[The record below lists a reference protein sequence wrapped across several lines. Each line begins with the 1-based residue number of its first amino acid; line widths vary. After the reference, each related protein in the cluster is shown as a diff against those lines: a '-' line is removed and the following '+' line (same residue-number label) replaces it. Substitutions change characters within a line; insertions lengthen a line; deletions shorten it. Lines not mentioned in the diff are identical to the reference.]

1 MRYFGTV
8 YVHFRS
14 LNYGG
19 IGMVVGHEITHGFD
33 DNGVCIFSVNL
44 CLLIFVNNW
53 IRLSLM
59 RAIRPTPYALC
70 PNNYSVASTK
80 GVTAFRDI

>member
-1 MRYFGTV
+1 
-8 YVHFRS
+8 
-14 LNYGG
+14 
-19 IGMVVGHEITHGFD
+19 MVVGHEITHGFD

-59 RAIRPTPYALC
+59 RAIRPTPCAPTITASLPPKESLRLETY
-70 PNNYSVASTK
+70 NYK
-80 GVTAFRDI
+80 